1 MADKKDKKSTS
12 PGPHGMK
19 ETRVMSKTIHIGRGK
34 PIKKE
39 SRAILLPIQKREHK
53 YFSKKPL
60 KERSSSGEGRT
71 PKARKLT
78 SLMRKGYRKGY
89 RVKST
94 RGGSRR

>member
-12 PGPHGMK
+12 PGPHGMFMVK
-19 ETRVMSKTIHIGRGK
+19 SSKTTIHRFK

-39 SRAILLPIQKREHK
+39 SRAKLLPIRKAAK
-53 YFSKKPL
+53 GP
-60 KERSSSGEGRT
+60 EGRQEGKT
-71 PKARKLT
+71 PKAKALT
-78 SLMRKGYRKGY
+78 RLMRKGYRKGY